1 MEDLTKAGVR
11 FVYFSPRNMRR
22 SKPVAEK
29 IGIQFDWNC
38 AISLR
43 DLDSLN
49 EHDPHRYISQYAD
62 WDVHAR
68 MPHGVESIKKHL
80 QEVDNVPLLV
90 SLYTDSTPKTI
101 QQMVEIFHDYGEI
114 VLTIGSSYRAH
125 NQYIFNSSDV
135 AVAIAML
142 PGDSSQI
149 PISVENILDKFPS
162 FSNSTLSRAD
172 VLLHFRLVSLG
183 TVPLLQ
189 TPANYSV
196 SSTTSYQ
203 TDKININKNNDI
215 EIPFNL
221 DIFPGE
227 GTKEVASHLR
237 LSALLEAIR
246 QGRVVLLNCIQ
257 VIAMLSLS
265 SLSLGMLIL
274 LSNAIPLSLSPT
286 LSPSMALLFILFYIP
301 LLLIAMLQSDAPDGI
316 MKNTPRKNFFICRIG
331 DENRFLSYL
340 LIRCF
345 FVSISVFI
353 IGWITGASIFKDNNE
368 SLLEGMYQLINLDM
382 SEKGVNGYW
391 IVHDMM
397 SLQML
402 LSLIAQATT
411 LLERGQKFSDFPTY
425 KSHPDFYVAFIVL
438 IIIHI
443 SVLLIRDYTR
453 NNSIDNDYSYENYE
467 NLDIMVW
474 ILLIILPFIQI
485 LFGFVVNAIDDKSY
499 RRYLQFLRLD
509 FDTRLGM
516 HSPR

>member
-1 MEDLTKAGVR
+1 VPDLMEDLTRAGVR

-43 DLDSLN
+43 DLDSVN

-80 QEVDNVPLLV
+80 QEVDNVPILV
-90 SLYTDSTPKTI
+90 SLYTDATPKTI
-101 QQMVEIFHDYGEI
+101 QQMVEVFHNYGEI

-149 PISVENILDKFPS
+149 PISVDNILDKFPS

-189 TPANYSV
+189 TPANYSI
-196 SSTTSYQ
+196 SSTTSSYDNSNQ
-203 TDKININKNNDI
+203 SDNIKNNNDNNDI

-227 GTKEVASHLR
+227 GSKEVASHLR

-246 QGRVVLLNCIQ
+246 QGV
-257 VIAMLSLS
+257 
-265 SLSLGMLIL
+265 
-274 LSNAIPLSLSPT
+274 
-286 LSPSMALLFILFYIP
+286 
-301 LLLIAMLQSDAPDGI
+301 
-316 MKNTPRKNFFICRIG
+316 
-331 DENRFLSYL
+331 
-340 LIRCF
+340 
-345 FVSISVFI
+345 
-353 IGWITGASIFKDNNE
+353 
-368 SLLEGMYQLINLDM
+368 
-382 SEKGVNGYW
+382 
-391 IVHDMM
+391 
-397 SLQML
+397 
-402 LSLIAQATT
+402 
-411 LLERGQKFSDFPTY
+411 
-425 KSHPDFYVAFIVL
+425 
-438 IIIHI
+438 
-443 SVLLIRDYTR
+443 
-453 NNSIDNDYSYENYE
+453 
-467 NLDIMVW
+467 
-474 ILLIILPFIQI
+474 
-485 LFGFVVNAIDDKSY
+485 
-499 RRYLQFLRLD
+499 
-509 FDTRLGM
+509 
-516 HSPR
+516 